1 MTAVLNR
8 PRVWPGQP
16 YPLGAHWDGRGV
28 NFALF
33 SLHAE
38 KVELCLFDAAGRRE
52 TARVALP
59 EYTDEVWHGYLP
71 DVRPGQLYGYRVY
84 GPYAPERGHR
94 FNHHKLLI
102 DPYARLLHG
111 AVRWHDALY
120 GYRVGDARG
129 DLSFDGRDSARY
141 MPKAMVVDDAADA
154 HDWHRP
160 HTPWR
165 RSVLYEMHA
174 GGYTRR
180 HPQVPGEL
188 RGSFRGLA
196 EPAPVAYLRDLGVT
210 AVELLPIH
218 AHLDERRLVDAGL
231 SNYWGYNSIGFFAP
245 DNRFL
250 TRPDLGEFRLL
261 ARTLHDAGLELLL
274 DVVYNHTGEGSELG
288 PTLSFR
294 GIDNAS
300 YYRLNPVTPRH
311 ALDFTGCGNSLNLT
325 QPRVL
330 QLVLDSL
337 RYWVQH
343 MGVDGF
349 RFDLA
354 TTLARE
360 GPDAAFDPGSGFFD
374 AVRQD
379 PVLST
384 VKLIA
389 EPWDLGPGGY
399 RLGGFPPG
407 WGEWNDRYR
416 DTVRSFWRGDVGE
429 VAALASRLTGSSDI
443 FPNHGRRP
451 TVSVNFITA
460 HDGFTLRDLVSY
472 NHKHNAANG
481 EHNRDGADN
490 NLSWNGGV
498 EGASDDPAVEALR
511 QQQMRNLLATL
522 LLSQGTPMLLAGDEF
537 GHTQGGN
544 NNAYC
549 QDNAIAWPDWARLQ
563 RGDGAVL
570 QRYLRRLL
578 KLRQRHGVFRRDRF
592 FSGKSITPSGHKDIL
607 WLNADGSEKHA
618 DDWQGEPHLL
628 ACVLDGEA
636 GVEHL
641 GPQGESR
648 RDDSYLVILHAGA
661 EAVAFHAPPARLGLA
676 WRRVFDTCAQDGQ
689 GDGLTLP
696 AGVACNLAPRCVQV
710 FERLGSPCP
719 D

>member
-1 MTAVLNR
+1 MNPASS
-8 PRVWPGQP
+8 PMRVWPGAP
-16 YPLGAHWDGRGV
+16 YPLGARWDGRGV

-33 SLHAE
+33 SVHAE
-38 KVELCLFDAAGRRE
+38 RVELCLFDPSGRRE

-71 DVRPGQLYGYRVY
+71 DLRPGQLYGYRVY

-94 FNHHKLLI
+94 FNHHKLLL
-102 DPYARLLHG
+102 DPYARLLQG
-111 AVRWHDALY
+111 SLRWHDALH

-141 MPKAMVVDDAADA
+141 MPKCVVVEEAGQPFGQR
-154 HDWHRP
+154 RP
-160 HTPWR
+160 HQPWR
-165 RSVLYEMHA
+165 RSVVYELHA

-180 HPQVPGEL
+180 HPGVPAPL

-196 EPAPVAYLRDLGVT
+196 EPAVVSYLADLGVT

-218 AHLDERRLVDAGL
+218 AHVDERRLVEAEL

-250 TRPDLGEFRLL
+250 SRPDPGEFRLL
-261 ARTLHDAGLELLL
+261 TRALHEAGIEVLL
-274 DVVYNHTGEGSELG
+274 DVVYNHTAEGGQTG

-294 GIDNAS
+294 GIDNAV
-300 YYRLNPVTPRH
+300 YYHLEPSDPRRTR
-311 ALDFTGCGNSLNLT
+311 DFTGCGNSLNLA

-337 RYWVQH
+337 RYWVQQ

-354 TTLARE
+354 TTLARD
-360 GPDAAFDPGSGFFD
+360 GADAGFDPGSGFFD

-379 PVLST
+379 PVLAG

-407 WGEWNDRYR
+407 WGEWNDQYR
-416 DTVRSFWRGDVGE
+416 DTVRRFWRGDAGQ

-451 TVSVNFITA
+451 TASVNFITA
-460 HDGFTLRDLVSY
+460 HDGFTLHDLVSY
-472 NHKHNAANG
+472 ERKHNTANG
-481 EHNRDGADN
+481 EDNRDGTDN
-490 NLSWNGGV
+490 NLAWNGGV
-498 EGASDDPAVEALR
+498 EGPTDDPDITAMRHR
-511 QQQMRNLLATL
+511 QQRNLLATL

-537 GHTQGGN
+537 GHTQHGN

-549 QDNAIAWPDWARLQ
+549 QDNPLAWPDWARLTAA
-563 RGDGAVL
+563 DGAAL
-570 QRYLRRLL
+570 HRYLRRLL
-578 KLRQRHGVFRRDRF
+578 RLRKRHGVFRRDRF
-592 FSGKSITPSGHKDIL
+592 FTGQANGPHGQQDIV
-607 WLNADGSEKHA
+607 WLNADGSEKQG
-618 DDWQGEPHLL
+618 DDWQAEPQRL
-628 ACVLDGEA
+628 AFVLDGAA

-648 RDDSYLVILHAGA
+648 RDDSYLVVLHAA
-661 EAVAFHAPPARLGLA
+661 ATQALLCAPPAALGLA
-676 WRRVFDTCAQDGQ
+676 WKRVFDTCASDGH
-689 GDGLTLP
+689 GDGLILP
-696 AGVACNLAPRCVQV
+696 AGAACSLPARCVQV
-710 FERLGSPCP
+710 FQRLDVLP
-719 D
+719 

>member
-1 MTAVLNR
+1 MTAPLNR
-8 PRVWPGQP
+8 NRVWPGRP

-38 KVELCLFDAAGRRE
+38 KVELCLFDASGSRQ

-71 DVRPGQLYGYRVY
+71 DLRPGQLYGYRVY
-84 GPYAPERGHR
+84 GPYEPERGHR

-111 AVRWHDALY
+111 AVRWHDALH

-129 DLSFDGRDSARY
+129 DLSFDTRDSARY
-141 MPKAMVVDDAADA
+141 VPKCVVVDEVADGD
-154 HDWHRP
+154 HWRRP
-160 HTPWR
+160 RRSWR
-165 RSVLYEMHA
+165 RSVICEMHA

-180 HPQVPGEL
+180 HPQVPDAL

-196 EPAPVAYLRDLGVT
+196 EPAPVAYLADLGVT
-210 AVELLPIH
+210 AVELLPVH

-261 ARTLHDAGLELLL
+261 ARTLHDAGIELLL

-300 YYRLNPVTPRH
+300 YYHLNPQVPRH
-311 ALDFTGCGNSLNLT
+311 TRDFTGCGNSLNLA

-337 RYWVQH
+337 RYWVQQ

-360 GPDAAFDPGSGFFD
+360 GLDGGFDPGSGFFD

-379 PVLST
+379 PVLAG

-399 RLGGFPPG
+399 RLGGFPAG
-407 WGEWNDRYR
+407 WGEWNDQYR
-416 DTVRSFWRGDVGE
+416 DTVRRFWRGDTGQ
-429 VAALASRLTGSSDI
+429 VATLASRLTGSSDI

-451 TVSVNFITA
+451 TASINFLTA
-460 HDGFTLRDLVSY
+460 HDGFTLCDLVSFE
-472 NHKHNAANG
+472 HKHNAANG
-481 EHNRDGADN
+481 EQNRDGTDSN
-490 NLSWNGGV
+490 FSWNCGV
-498 EGASDDPAVEALR
+498 EGATDDPVIGALR

-537 GHTQGGN
+537 GHSQGGN

-549 QDNAIAWPDWARLQ
+549 QDNAISWLDWTRLGQ
-563 RGDGAVL
+563 EEGAAL
-570 QRYLRRLL
+570 QHYLRRLL
-578 KLRQRHGVFRRDRF
+578 KLRHRHGVFRRDRF
-592 FSGKSITPSGHKDIL
+592 FTGRPIDASGRKDIV
-607 WLNADGSEKHA
+607 WLNADGSEKA
-618 DDWQGEPHLL
+618 QQDWQAEPHLL
-628 ACVLDGEA
+628 AFVLDGEA
-636 GVEHL
+636 GMEHL
-641 GPQGESR
+641 GPQGQSQ
-648 RDDSYLVILHAGA
+648 RDDSYLVVLHAGA
-661 EAVAFHAPPARLGLA
+661 EATVFLMPPAGLGA
-676 WRRVFDTCAQDGQ
+676 SWRRVFDTCAADGR

-696 AGVACNLAPRCVQV
+696 AGGECSLSPRCVQV
-710 FERLGSPCP
+710 FERLGES
-719 D
+719 

>member
-1 MTAVLNR
+1 MTAFSDRLR
-8 PRVWPGQP
+8 MWPGQP
-16 YPLGAHWDGRGV
+16 CPLGAHWDGRGV

-38 KVELCLFDAAGRRE
+38 KVELCLFDATGRRE
-52 TARVALP
+52 LARVALP

-71 DVRPGQLYGYRVY
+71 DLRPGQLYGYRVY
-84 GPYAPERGHR
+84 GPYRPERGHR

-120 GYRVGDARG
+120 GYRMGDVRG
-129 DLSFDGRDSARY
+129 DLSFDTRDSARHV
-141 MPKAMVVDDAADA
+141 PKCVVVDDAADA
-154 HDWHRP
+154 HDWRWP
-160 HTPWR
+160 RTPWR
-165 RSVLYEMHA
+165 RSVICELHA

-180 HPQVPGEL
+180 HPQVPDVL

-196 EPAPVAYLRDLGVT
+196 EPAPVAYLTDLGVT
-210 AVELLPIH
+210 AVELLPVH
-218 AHLDERRLVDAGL
+218 THLDERRLVDAGL
-231 SNYWGYNSIGFFAP
+231 CNYWGYNSIGFFAP

-261 ARTLHDAGLELLL
+261 ARTLHDAGIELLL

-300 YYRLNPVTPRH
+300 YYHLNPEAPRH
-311 ALDFTGCGNSLNLT
+311 TRDFTGCGNSLNLA

-337 RYWVQH
+337 RYWVKQ

-360 GPDAAFDPGSGFFD
+360 GPHATFDPGSGFFD

-379 PVLST
+379 PVLAGI
-384 VKLIA
+384 KLIA
-389 EPWDLGPGGY
+389 EPWDLGPDGY

-407 WGEWNDRYR
+407 WGEWNDQYR
-416 DTVRSFWRGDVGE
+416 DTVRRFWRGDTGQ

-443 FPNHGRRP
+443 FPNRGRRP
-451 TVSVNFITA
+451 TASVNFITA

-472 NHKHNAANG
+472 GHKHNAANG
-481 EHNRDGADN
+481 EHNRDGTDN
-490 NLSWNGGV
+490 NLSWNCGA
-498 EGASDDPAVEALR
+498 EGPSDDPAIGARR

-537 GHTQGGN
+537 GHSQGGN

-549 QDNAIAWPDWARLQ
+549 QDNAIAWPDWARLEQ
-563 RGDGAVL
+563 DDGAAL
-570 QRYLRRLL
+570 HRYLRRLL
-578 KLRQRHGVFRRDRF
+578 KLRERHGVFRRDRF
-592 FSGKSITPSGHKDIL
+592 FSGQSITASGHKDIV
-607 WLNADGSEKHA
+607 WLNADGSEKHGQ
-618 DDWQGEPHLL
+618 DWHAAPHLL

-641 GPQGESR
+641 GPQGQSR
-648 RDDSYLVILHAGA
+648 RDNTYLVILHAAA
-661 EAVAFHAPPARLGLA
+661 EAAAFRAPPAGLGVA
-676 WRRVFDTCAQDGQ
+676 WRRVFDTCATDGQ
-689 GDGLTLP
+689 GDGLILP
-696 AGVACNLAPRCVQV
+696 AGGECSLPPRCVQV
-710 FERLGSPCP
+710 FERLGAP
-719 D
+719 

>member
-1 MTAVLNR
+1 MAAPLDR
-8 PRVWPGQP
+8 PRVWPGLP

-38 KVELCLFDAAGRRE
+38 KVELCLFDDSGRRE

-71 DVRPGQLYGYRVY
+71 DLRPGQLYGYRVY

-141 MPKAMVVDDAADA
+141 VPKGVVVDTTADLL
-154 HDWHRP
+154 DWHRP
-160 HTPWR
+160 CTPWR
-165 RSVLYEMHA
+165 RSVVYEMHA

-180 HPQVPGEL
+180 HPQVPAAL

-196 EPAPVAYLRDLGVT
+196 EPALIAYLRDLGVT
-210 AVELLPIH
+210 AVELLPVH
-218 AHLDERRLVDAGL
+218 AHLDERRLVDSGL
-231 SNYWGYNSIGFFAP
+231 VNYWGYNSIGFFAP

-250 TRPDLGEFRLL
+250 THPDTGEFRLL
-261 ARTLHDAGLELLL
+261 ARALHSAGIELLL

-300 YYRLNPVTPRH
+300 YYHLNPAVPRH
-311 ALDFTGCGNSLNLT
+311 TLDFTGCGNSLNVA

-337 RYWVQH
+337 RYWVQQ

-354 TTLARE
+354 TTLARD
-360 GPDAAFDPGSGFFD
+360 GPDTAFDPGSGFFD

-407 WGEWNDRYR
+407 WGEWNDSYR
-416 DTVRSFWRGDVGE
+416 DTVRSFWRGDVGR

-443 FPNHGRRP
+443 FPHRGRRP
-451 TVSVNFITA
+451 TASLNFITA

-481 EHNRDGADN
+481 EDNRDGTDN

-498 EGASDDPAVEALR
+498 EGPSDDPAIEALR

-549 QDNAIAWPDWARLQ
+549 QDNAISWPDWARLQ

-570 QRYLRRLL
+570 HRYLCRLL
-578 KLRQRHGVFRRDRF
+578 KLRERHGVFRRDRF
-592 FSGKSITPSGHKDIL
+592 FSGQSITASGHKDIL
-607 WLNADGSEKHA
+607 WLNADGSEKRA
-618 DDWQGEPHLL
+618 NDWQGEPHLL

-636 GVEHL
+636 GVLHL

-648 RDDSYLVILHAGA
+648 RDNSYLVILHAGTQ
-661 EAVAFHAPPARLGLA
+661 AVEFRAPPAAVAVA
-676 WRRVFDTCAQDGQ
+676 WQRVFDTCVPDGR

-696 AGVACNLAPRCVQV
+696 AGFTCSLPPRCVQV
-710 FERLGSPCP
+710 FERLDVAP
-719 D
+719 

>member
-1 MTAVLNR
+1 MKSR
-8 PRVWPGQP
+8 PSPPRLWPGQP

-52 TARVALP
+52 IARLALP

-71 DVRPGQLYGYRVY
+71 DLRPGQIYGYRVY
-84 GPYAPERGHR
+84 GPYDPERGHR

-111 AVRWHDALY
+111 ALRWHDALY

-129 DLSFDGRDSARY
+129 DLSFDSRDSARY
-141 MPKAMVVDDAADA
+141 LPKCVVVDDVGGVADA
-154 HDWHRP
+154 PRP
-160 HTPWR
+160 RRPWR
-165 RSVLYEMHA
+165 RSVIYELHA

-180 HPQVPGEL
+180 HPQVPEAL

-196 EPAPVAYLRDLGVT
+196 EPAVVAYLADLGAT
-210 AVELLPIH
+210 ALELLPVH
-218 AHLDERRLVDAGL
+218 AHVDERRLVEMGL

-250 TRPDLGEFRLL
+250 TRPDPGEFRLL
-261 ARTLHDAGLELLL
+261 TRTLHDAGLELLL
-274 DVVYNHTGEGSELG
+274 DVVYNHTAEGSELG

-300 YYRLNPVTPRH
+300 YYHLDPAAPRRTR
-311 ALDFTGCGNSLNLT
+311 DFTGCGNSLNLA

-337 RYWVQH
+337 RYWVQQ

-360 GPDAAFDPGSGFFD
+360 GLEAGFDPGSGFLD

-379 PVLST
+379 PLLAE

-389 EPWDLGPGGY
+389 EPWDLGLGGY

-407 WGEWNDRYR
+407 WGEWNDQYR
-416 DTVRSFWRGDVGE
+416 DTVRRFWRGDEGQ
-429 VAALASRLTGSSDI
+429 VAMLASRLTGSSDI

-451 TVSVNFITA
+451 TAGVNFITA
-460 HDGFTLRDLVSY
+460 HDGFALRDLVSY
-472 NHKHNAANG
+472 ERKHNEANG
-481 EHNRDGADN
+481 EHNRDGTDN
-490 NLSWNGGV
+490 NLSWNCGV
-498 EGASDDPAVEALR
+498 EGPSDDPAVRALR
-511 QQQMRNLLATL
+511 LQQMRNLLATL
-522 LLSQGTPMLLAGDEF
+522 MLSQGTPMLLAGDEF
-537 GHTQGGN
+537 GHTQQGN

-549 QDNAIAWPDWARLQ
+549 QDNPLAWPDWARLA
-563 RGDGAVL
+563 DGEGAAL
-570 QRYLRRLL
+570 HRYLRRLL
-578 KLRQRHGVFRRDRF
+578 RLRQRHGVFRRDRF
-592 FSGKSITPSGHKDIL
+592 FTGQIIPSSGHKDIT
-607 WLNADGSEKHA
+607 WLNADGSEKQAADWHA
-618 DDWQGEPHLL
+618 TPHLL

-641 GPQGESR
+641 GPQGQSR

-661 EAVAFHAPPARLGLA
+661 APAAVRTPPATLGAA
-676 WRRVFDTCAQDGQ
+676 WRRVFDTCAGDGK

-696 AGVACNLAPRCVQV
+696 AGVEYQLPARCVQV
-710 FERLGSPCP
+710 FERLEAAP
-719 D
+719 

>member
-1 MTAVLNR
+1 MTAPLDR
-8 PRVWPGQP
+8 FRIWPGQP

-38 KVELCLFDAAGRRE
+38 KVELCLFDDIGRRE
-52 TARVALP
+52 TARVSLP

-71 DVRPGQLYGYRVY
+71 DLRPGQLYGYRVY
-84 GPYAPERGHR
+84 GPYAPEHGHR

-141 MPKAMVVDDAADA
+141 VPKGVVVDTAAEPP
-154 HDWHRP
+154 DWRRP
-160 HTPWR
+160 RTPWR
-165 RSVLYEMHA
+165 RSVVYELHA
-174 GGYTRR
+174 GGYTRL
-180 HPQVPGEL
+180 HPQVPDAL

-196 EPAPVAYLRDLGVT
+196 EPAVIAYLRDLGVS
-210 AVELLPIH
+210 ALELLPIH

-250 TRPDLGEFRLL
+250 TRPDTGEFRLL
-261 ARTLHDAGLELLL
+261 ARALHDAGLELLL

-300 YYRLNPVTPRH
+300 YYHLNPAMPRH
-311 ALDFTGCGNSLNLT
+311 TLDFTGCGNSLNLT

-337 RYWVQH
+337 RYWVQQ
-343 MGVDGF
+343 MGVDGL

-354 TTLARE
+354 TTLARD
-360 GPDAAFDPGSGFFD
+360 GPDVAFDPGSGFFD

-407 WGEWNDRYR
+407 WGEWNDQYR
-416 DTVRSFWRGDVGE
+416 DTVRRFWRGDVGQ

-481 EHNRDGADN
+481 EHNRDGTDN

-498 EGASDDPAVEALR
+498 EGPSADPAIEALR

-563 RGDGAVL
+563 RADGAVL

-578 KLRQRHGVFRRDRF
+578 ALRARHGVFRRDRF
-592 FSGKSITPSGHKDIL
+592 FSGKSITASGHKDIL
-607 WLNADGSEKHA
+607 WLNADGSEKGA
-618 DDWQGEPHLL
+618 DDWQVEPHLL
-628 ACVLDGEA
+628 AFVLDGEA
-636 GVEHL
+636 GALHL

-661 EAVAFHAPPARLGLA
+661 EAITLRAPPADIAGA
-676 WRRVFDTCAQDGQ
+676 WRRVFDTCAPDGR

-696 AGVACNLAPRCVQV
+696 AGVECSLAARCVQV
-710 FERLGSPCP
+710 FERLEAP
-719 D
+719 

>member
-1 MTAVLNR
+1 MTAPLDR
-8 PRVWPGQP
+8 SRVWPGLP

-38 KVELCLFDAAGRRE
+38 KVELCLFDDSGRRE

-71 DVRPGQLYGYRVY
+71 DLRPGQLYGYRVY

-111 AVRWHDALY
+111 TVRWHDALY
-120 GYRVGDARG
+120 GYRVGDARA

-141 MPKAMVVDDAADA
+141 VPKGVVVDAAADP
-154 HDWHRP
+154 HDWRRP
-160 HTPWR
+160 RTPWR
-165 RSVLYEMHA
+165 RSVVYEMHA

-180 HPQVPGEL
+180 HPQVPDAL

-196 EPAPVAYLRDLGVT
+196 EPALIAYLRDLGVT

-250 TRPDLGEFRLL
+250 TRPDTGEFCLL
-261 ARTLHDAGLELLL
+261 ARALHDAGLELLL

-300 YYRLNPVTPRH
+300 YYHLNPAQPRH
-311 ALDFTGCGNSLNLT
+311 TLDFTGCGNSLNLT

-337 RYWVQH
+337 RYWVQQ

-360 GPDAAFDPGSGFFD
+360 GPHAAFDPGSGFFD

-379 PVLST
+379 PALAGI
-384 VKLIA
+384 KLIA
-389 EPWDLGPGGY
+389 EPWDLGPDGY
-399 RLGGFPPG
+399 RLGGFPAG

-416 DTVRSFWRGDVGE
+416 DTVRSFWRGDVGL
-429 VAALASRLTGSSDI
+429 VATLASRLTGSSDI
-443 FPNHGRRP
+443 FPNHGRQP
-451 TVSVNFITA
+451 TASVNFLTA

-472 NHKHNAANG
+472 NHKHNVANG
-481 EHNRDGADN
+481 EDNRDGTDN
-490 NLSWNGGV
+490 NLAWNGGV
-498 EGASDDPAVEALR
+498 EGPTDDAAIRELR
-511 QQQMRNLLATL
+511 QRQMRNLLATL

-537 GHTQGGN
+537 GHSQLGN

-549 QDNAIAWPDWARLQ
+549 QDNPIGWPDWPRL
-563 RGDGAVL
+563 RDAEGAAL
-570 QRYLRRLL
+570 HRYVRQLLGLR
-578 KLRQRHGVFRRDRF
+578 KGHGVFRRDRF
-592 FSGKSITPSGHKDIL
+592 FTGQAITASGQRDIV
-607 WLNADGSEKHA
+607 WLNADGSEKHG
-618 DDWQGEPHLL
+618 DDWQTEPHLL
-628 ACVLDGEA
+628 AFVLDGEA

-641 GPQGESR
+641 GPHGESR
-648 RDDSYLVILHAGA
+648 RDDSYLVVLHAGA
-661 EAVAFHAPPARLGLA
+661 VPSVLRMPLAAHGLA
-676 WRRVFDTCAQDGQ
+676 WKRVFDSSTSDGHA
-689 GDGLTLP
+689 DGVILP
-696 AGVACNLAPRCVQV
+696 AGAESSLPVRCVQV
-710 FERLGSPCP
+710 FQRLDVLP
-719 D
+719 